1 MERNVTV
8 KKWYVVSGT
17 AGDTVTS
24 PDGSK
29 IFCTV
34 PEGGQG
40 IFYATS
46 PKVVTSDDSVE
57 VVETNFNSAPV
68 KLKLL
73 GLLGGGVS
81 TGLPSGYLAA
91 EFLESTGT
99 QYIKTGVPDGQGYSL
114 NVVFLL
120 TKSDNDRK
128 LFGGTRTGLS
138 LHGGQFRY
146 NVKSAYVGMRY
157 LFEGAGEEYQAGGG
171 MSLPAS
177 KATVAD
183 LTTGE
188 STSDFFWVA
197 NQKANASQISLFAIH
212 DGTAFHSN
220 AYMRLYY
227 AKVGQN
233 GEILNSFAP
242 ALDTSGVPCMH
253 DYVNGENFY
262 NSGTGSFIVGM
273 NMKQARK
280 LGKLPAGGGTLTVS
294 LPSNYLEDEGV
305 TNAIADANVKGWNI
319 KVASTFEAD
328 GASATFALRRI
339 WVRKTQGESGS
350 YIDSDGVRWMVE
362 SCVAMYNADGSEP
375 DAHGYEPFRSVEV
388 ATEYWGLTPWV
399 DPETETEL
407 LTEYENE

>member
-1 MERNVTV
+1 MEHTVTT

-46 PKVVTSDDSVE
+46 PIVVTSNDSVE
-57 VVETNFNSAPV
+57 VVETTFNLAPV

-81 TGLPSGYLAA
+81 NGLPSGYLAA

-99 QYIKTGVPDGQGYSL
+99 QYIKTQASYTGEGVLQTEFMLPSVYGQHCVWGAR
-114 NVVFLL
+114 
-120 TKSDNDRK
+120 KSDYTEAFYLIARNNKDILGAPCSPASFSAPLANHK
-128 LFGGTRTGLS
+128 YKVVVDYANFKVDGEIAKNTGGINTYS
-138 LHGGQFRY
+138 PY
-146 NVKSAYVGMRY
+146 IY
-157 LFEGAGEEYQAGGG
+157 LFAYNAAGNAQNKDGLRLFYF
-171 MSLPAS
+171 
-177 KATVAD
+177 D
-183 LTTGE
+183 
-188 STSDFFWVA
+188 STITSPHL
-197 NQKANASQISLFAIH
+197 KML
-212 DGTAFHSN
+212 
-220 AYMRLYY
+220 
-227 AKVGQN
+227 
-233 GEILNSFAP
+233 P
-242 ALDTSGVPCMH
+242 ALDSNGVPCMF
-253 DYVNGENFY
+253 DKVSNQPFY

-273 NMKQARK
+273 TLKQARK
-280 LGKLPAGGGTLTVS
+280 LGKLPAGGGTLKVS
-294 LPSNYLEDEGV
+294 LPSNYLEEEGV
-305 TNAIADANVKGWNI
+305 TNAIAAANAKGWNI
-319 KVASTFEAD
+319 EVASTFESD

-339 WVRKTQGESGS
+339 WVRKTQDEQGN
-350 YIDSDGVRWMVE
+350 YINADGVRWQVE

-399 DPETETEL
+399 DPEQEEL
-407 LTEYENE
+407 LTNTENE